1 MSWVAAAFVSAFFAG
16 ITSVLAKCGIKQTDS
31 DVATAIRTCVV
42 LVFAWAMAGISGSIG
57 TIGSI
62 EPRSWLFLVLSG
74 LATGASWI
82 CYFKALGIGDVNKV
96 VPVDKMS
103 TVLAALIA
111 IVLFGETSNLAVKL
125 VGTAVITLGTF
136 LMIEKKQSAG
146 PEQQQDRTW
155 LAYALGAAVF
165 AALTSILAKVGIEG
179 VESNPATAIRTC
191 VVLVMAWAIV
201 AAKGKLDQVAHADR
215 RELTFLATSGIAT
228 GASWLLYYYA
238 IATGQVERRGADR
251 QTIDCR
257 IGTIC
262 APGIQRKTLTTQ
274 RHRSRSHRPG
284 HCSARSL
291 EVARPAAATSS
302 HLAWDACTDR
312 GMPCAY
318 RARWQIWDNSAGNEG
333 RLRTPALSRRE
344 GRRASRSPPWGSAWH
359 TGRSR
364 CSDRHRRQTCSSV
377 ACAAA
382 QLRDTRTMQTEA
394 RDGASCCPC
403 GVPAPPRSR
412 HQSVPRQLY

>member
-16 ITSVLAKCGIKQTDS
+16 VTSVLAKCGIKQTDS

-136 LMIEKKQSAG
+136 LMIEKKQPAG

-165 AALTSILAKVGIEG
+165 AALTSVLAKVGIE
-179 VESNPATAIRTC
+179 SNLATAIRTC

-201 AAKGKLDQVAHADR
+201 AAKGKMGQAVHVDR
-215 RELTFLATSGIAT
+215 YELVFLAASGIAT

-238 IATGQVERRGADR
+238 IATGQVSVVV
-251 QTIDCR
+251 QIDKLS
-257 IGTIC
+257 IVVSV
-262 APGIQRKTLTTQ
+262 LF
-274 RHRSRSHRPG
+274 
-284 HCSARSL
+284 AR
-291 EVARPAAATSS
+291 
-302 HLAWDACTDR
+302 LAF
-312 GMPCAY
+312 
-318 RARWQIWDNSAGNEG
+318 NEKV
-333 RLRTPALSRRE
+333 SRR
-344 GRRASRSPPWGSAWH
+344 SAIGLALIVLG
-359 TGRSR
+359 T
-364 CSDRHRRQTCSSV
+364 
-377 ACAAA
+377 AALA
-382 QLRDTRTMQTEA
+382 
-394 RDGASCCPC
+394 
-403 GVPAPPRSR
+403 VWK
-412 HQSVPRQLY
+412 

>member
-16 ITSVLAKCGIKQTDS
+16 VTSVLAKCGIKQTDS

-146 PEQQQDRTW
+146 PELQQDRTW
-155 LAYALGAAVF
+155 LAYALGAAGF
-165 AALTSILAKVGIEG
+165 AALTSILARLASKA
-179 VESNPATAIRTC
+179 SSQTWPRQSAPAWYWLWHGRSWQPRENWIRSRT
-191 VVLVMAWAIV
+191 L
-201 AAKGKLDQVAHADR
+201 
-215 RELTFLATSGIAT
+215 T
-228 GASWLLYYYA
+228 GAN
-238 IATGQVERRGADR
+238 
-251 QTIDCR
+251 
-257 IGTIC
+257 
-262 APGIQRKTLTTQ
+262 
-274 RHRSRSHRPG
+274 SHFSQ
-284 HCSARSL
+284 H
-291 EVARPAAATSS
+291 
-302 HLAWDACTDR
+302 
-312 GMPCAY
+312 
-318 RARWQIWDNSAGNEG
+318 
-333 RLRTPALSRRE
+333 
-344 GRRASRSPPWGSAWH
+344 RASRPEHRGCSITTPSP
-359 TGRSR
+359 
-364 CSDRHRRQTCSSV
+364 Q
-377 ACAAA
+377 
-382 QLRDTRTMQTEA
+382 A
-394 RDGASCCPC
+394 R
-403 GVPAPPRSR
+403 
-412 HQSVPRQLY
+412 